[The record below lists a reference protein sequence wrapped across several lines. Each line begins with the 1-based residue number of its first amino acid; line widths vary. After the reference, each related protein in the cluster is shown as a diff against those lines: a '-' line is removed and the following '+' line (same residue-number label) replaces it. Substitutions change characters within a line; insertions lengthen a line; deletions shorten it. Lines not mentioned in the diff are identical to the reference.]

1 MYCFY
6 FFEIGIR
13 IKNIKHSAILHAA
26 ELKFFLIVFLKRQ
39 FSSLEIDLDMIFPS
53 EVPRSMHI
61 FWLKL
66 CGVLKTA
73 VPDS

>member
-26 ELKFFLIVFLKRQ
+26 ELTFFVIIFLKLK
-39 FSSLEIDLDMIFPS
+39 FSSLQIDLDMIVPS
-53 EVPRSMHI
+53 KVTRSLHI
-61 FWLKL
+61 F
-66 CGVLKTA
+66 GSNSV
-73 VPDS
+73 VS